1 MTYLLVMVQA
11 VQLTRDLLGQ
21 LPWAIAKNF
30 TVVFGDDAAVVA
42 ARGSGL
48 SNKAVRVDPT
58 LAGTLEGSLIFV
70 GTKDEQVCCRCR
82 PPPLPP
88 APVPAPPPQM
98 QQFTDLPR
106 WTCLLLLMCGP
117 VTLLFGAGAC
127 RACGC
132 SCAAV
137 RVKYITDSFVTA
149 GTSLATMYH
158 SRSH

>member
-70 GTKDEQVCCRCR
+70 GTNNEQVCTA
-82 PPPLPP
+82 P
-88 APVPAPPPQM
+88 APTNTQVYSSPQM
-98 QQFTDLPR
+98 VRPALPF
-106 WTCLLLLMCGP
+106 
-117 VTLLFGAGAC
+117 V
-127 RACGC
+127 RACCLGIWC
-132 SCAAV
+132 WSV
-137 RVKYITDSFVTA
+137 
-149 GTSLATMYH
+149 
-158 SRSH
+158 